1 MKFKSVFDIIGP
13 VMIGPSSSHTA
24 GAARIGRVARDLF
37 GKQPTWA
44 KIHLYGSF
52 AETYKGHGTDVAI
65 IGGLLDYD
73 TFDERIKTSFS
84 EAEKVGLSYEFIPE
98 TGHTEHPN
106 TARIVLGDDEREM
119 SVVGISIGGGKTEIT
134 ELNGFPLRLS
144 GNLAAI
150 LVVHNDRSG
159 CIASVA
165 NCLAKHNINIGHMEV
180 SRKEKGNMALMVIEV
195 DQNVSKDIL
204 DEITT
209 LPNITKVTRIVD

>member
-44 KIHLYGSF
+44 KIYLYGSF
-52 AETYKGHGTDVAI
+52 AETYKGHGTDIAI

-73 TFDERIKTSFS
+73 TFDERIKTAF
-84 EAEKVGLSYEFIPE
+84 EDAEKVGLSFEFIPE
-98 TGHTEHPN
+98 TAHTEHPN
-106 TARIVLGDDEREM
+106 TARIVIGDGQQEM
-119 SVVGISIGGGKTEIT
+119 SMVGISIGGGKTEIT

-150 LVVHNDRSG
+150 LVVHEDRSG
-159 CIASVA
+159 CIASVS
-165 NCLAKHNINIGHMEV
+165 NCLAKYDINIGHMEV

-195 DQNVSKDIL
+195 DQNINESIL
-204 DEITT
+204 VELGK
-209 LPNITKVTRIVD
+209 LPNITQVTRIAD